1 MPYVPPKTST
11 YITTSLTIKQ
21 VIPTIG
27 HTRNLECPIVEVLN
41 LTLSTTVNAK
51 NKSESQITAT
61 RDTAN
66 NSAVL
71 KLDNLSISP
80 QLTHQGN
87 SLLRKQNGE
96 IVKSSFKNP
105 ESKPASPKQVTF
117 SSDLKRINII
127 DEDLSDTE
135 GDV

>member
-21 VIPTIG
+21 VIPTTCIG
-27 HTRNLECPIVEVLN
+27 HTRNCECPIVEVIN

-71 KLDNLSISP
+71 KTR
-80 QLTHQGN
+80 QL
-87 SLLRKQNGE
+87 
-96 IVKSSFKNP
+96 
-105 ESKPASPKQVTF
+105 
-117 SSDLKRINII
+117 
-127 DEDLSDTE
+127 
-135 GDV
+135 